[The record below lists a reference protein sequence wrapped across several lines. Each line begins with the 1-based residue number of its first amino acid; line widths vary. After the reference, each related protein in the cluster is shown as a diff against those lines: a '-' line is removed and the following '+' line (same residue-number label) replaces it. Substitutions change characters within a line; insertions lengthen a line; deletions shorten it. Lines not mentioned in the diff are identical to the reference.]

1 MPRRGPNGAMALL
14 PAFAMAV
21 AAASGGGSVSA
32 GFPHTPTKA
41 AVPAR
46 ASVRILP
53 GAKVNLTARAEE
65 DGYRLNPATVTLEDG
80 SRRAARLI
88 EFQ

>member
-1 MPRRGPNGAMALL
+1 MAHMALL
-14 PAFAMAV
+14 SAFALAV
-21 AAASGGGSVSA
+21 AATSGGGQVSA
-32 GFPHTPTKA
+32 GFSHAPTRA
-41 AVPAR
+41 AVPAQ

-53 GAKVNLTARAEE
+53 GAKVNLTDRAEA

-80 SRRAARLI
+80 SRRPARLI